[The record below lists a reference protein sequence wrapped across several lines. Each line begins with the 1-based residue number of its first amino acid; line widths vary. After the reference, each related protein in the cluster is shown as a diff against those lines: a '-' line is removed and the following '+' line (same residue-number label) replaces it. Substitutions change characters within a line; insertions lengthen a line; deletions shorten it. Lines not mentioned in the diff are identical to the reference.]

1 MIFSASK
8 AARFMS
14 HPQSTMP
21 KPVPP
26 AAQQRPVTRALH
38 GVTLTD
44 EYAWLRAENW
54 QEVLRDPNALAGDI
68 RALLEAEN
76 AYAQAMLG
84 TALPLQAH
92 LLAEMRARILEA
104 DQDPPS
110 PDGIFAYYQRYN
122 HGGQHEL
129 LCRQPRHG
137 GEETVL
143 VNGDDLARG
152 QAYFHLGHAMHS
164 PDHSRLAWS
173 FDDKGSELF
182 TLRIRNLATGIDFGD
197 TLAETDGSA
206 VWNAD
211 GTSIY
216 YVRLDGN
223 HRPSKVLRHR
233 IGTDTADDVL
243 VFEEPDAGFF
253 VNVRALQTGHYA
265 AITIHDHDSSEC
277 RLIDLRNGDAPL
289 RLIEP
294 RQPGIR
300 YDVQQRG
307 PHLYLLT
314 NADGAKDFKLVRA
327 PLDAP
332 ARPNWVDEVP
342 HLPGRMIVAQI
353 IVQAHSARLE
363 RENGLPRIIVTQT
376 ASGEQHSIDF
386 AEEAYSLSMEPG
398 YEFDTATLRFT
409 YSSMTTPREIY
420 DYDMATR
427 QRVLVKRQH
436 IPSGHDP
443 ADYVTRRI
451 FARAADG
458 EMVPVSILYRRDR
471 DAQKPSPLLL
481 YGYGAYGHSIPAAFS
496 ANRLSLVDRGFVYAI
511 AHVRGGTDKGWHWY
525 EDGKLASKPNTFS
538 DFVAVARHM
547 IAQGYTTQGQ
557 IVAHGG
563 SAGGM
568 LMGAIANMAPEL
580 FAGIIADVP
589 FVDVLTTM
597 LDDTLPLTPPEW
609 LEWGNPINDVAAF
622 DTIRNYS
629 PYDNVRAQNYP
640 AIFAQGG
647 LSDPRVTYWEPAKWV
662 AWLRAR
668 MTGGGPILLKT
679 NMDAG
684 HGGASGRFSQL
695 EEVALDYAFALTQTG
710 TLA

>member
-1 MIFSASK
+1 MSQSQASL
-8 AARFMS
+8 AN
-14 HPQSTMP
+14 
-21 KPVPP
+21 PVPP

-44 EYAWLRAENW
+44 EFAWLRAANW
-54 QEVLRDPNALAGDI
+54 QEVLRDPKALPDDI

-84 TALPLQAH
+84 PALALQTT
-92 LLAEMRARILEA
+92 LLAEMRGRILEA

-110 PDGIFAYYQRYN
+110 PDGGFAYYQRYN

-129 LCRQPRHG
+129 LCRRPRDG
-137 GEETVL
+137 GDETIL
-143 VNGDDLARG
+143 VNGDDLAQG
-152 QAYFHLGHAMHS
+152 LAYFHLGHAMHS
-164 PDHSRLAWS
+164 PDHGTLAWS

-182 TLRIRNLATGIDFGD
+182 TLRLRNIATGIDLHD
-197 TLAETDGSA
+197 TLTGTDGSA
-206 VWNAD
+206 VWSAD
-211 GTSIY
+211 GKSLY
-216 YVRLDGN
+216 YVRIDDN
-223 HRPSKVLRHR
+223 HRPSRVLRHR
-233 IGTDTADDVL
+233 IGTEMAADVL
-243 VFEEPDAGFF
+243 VFEEPDPGFF

-265 AITIHDHDSSEC
+265 AIAIHDHDSSEC
-277 RLIDLRNGDAPL
+277 RLIDLRNTQAPL
-289 RLIEP
+289 RLVEP

-300 YDVQQRG
+300 YDVQHRG
-307 PHLYLLT
+307 AHLYLLT
-314 NADGAKDFKLVRA
+314 NAGAAKDFKLVRA
-327 PLDAP
+327 PVEAP

-342 HLPGRMIVAQI
+342 HLAGRMIVAQI
-353 IVQAHSARLE
+353 VVQDYSARLE
-363 RENGLPRIIVTQT
+363 RENGLPRIVVTQA
-376 ASGEQHSIDF
+376 ASGEQHSIAFD
-386 AEEAYSLSMEPG
+386 EEAYSLSMEPG
-398 YEFDTATLRFT
+398 YEFATTTLRFT

-443 ADYVTRRI
+443 SNYVTRRI

-458 EMVPVSILYRRDR
+458 EMVPVSILYRSDR
-471 DAQKPSPLLL
+471 DLRKPSPLLL
-481 YGYGAYGHSIPAAFS
+481 YAYGAYGHAIPAAFS

-511 AHVRGGTDKGWHWY
+511 AHVRGGTDKGWDWY
-525 EDGKLASKPNTFS
+525 ENGKLAKKPNTFS
-538 DFVAVARHM
+538 DFIAVARHM
-547 IAQGYTTQGQ
+547 IAQGFTAQGH

-568 LMGAIANMAPEL
+568 LMGAIANLAPEL

-609 LEWGNPINDVAAF
+609 LEWGNPITDATAF

-629 PYDNVRAQNYP
+629 PYDNVRAQSYP

-662 AWLRAR
+662 ARLRAR